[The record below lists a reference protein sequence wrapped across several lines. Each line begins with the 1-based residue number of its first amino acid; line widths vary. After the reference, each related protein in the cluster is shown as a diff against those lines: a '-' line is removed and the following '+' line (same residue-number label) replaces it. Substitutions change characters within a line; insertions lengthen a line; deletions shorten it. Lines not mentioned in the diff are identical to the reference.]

1 MANDNTTDKT
11 KYNNQSSKADGPS
24 SSGST
29 TGRIIWWVAIAIIVA
44 SLFFIFRAL
53 PFDQLMSALK
63 DWIAGLGYWGPLA
76 FAVVYVVATIC
87 FIPGTILTLAAGAL
101 FGLWIGLA
109 VVSVSSTI
117 GAALAFLIARYL
129 ARDRVAKM
137 ADGNRHFGAI
147 DKAIGDGGWKVVGLL
162 RLSPAIPFNVQN
174 YLYGLTPVKFWPCV
188 LTSWIAM
195 LPGTFLYVYIGH
207 VTGAAVGEQ
216 RERST
221 GEWVMLGVGLLA
233 TIAVTVYVT
242 RLAKSKLNKE
252 VDDDEV
258 GADSDPQSHSGE
270 DLKASQKTT
279 DDAVNLFRKHAVLI
293 ASAVV
298 IAIAAGGVQ
307 FKADVIEQTLSGLFG
322 PPVVEMKEAY
332 SRKPN
337 GPTFDHSQFDA
348 ILREHVD
355 EDGWVDYEGLLNKE
369 DELDDYLD
377 TIASAPFDE
386 LGRDEKLALLIN
398 GYNASTLKLIL
409 NHYPLDSIMDIKAED
424 RWDLKEWEIG
434 GKTYSLNQIEHE
446 QIRPNFKEPRIHFA
460 VVCAAVGCP
469 PLRNEAY
476 DARRIEEQLQ
486 DQAEYVHDHAT
497 WFQFDADRA
506 SLKLTKL
513 YKWYGGDF
521 EQASG
526 SVLNYVAQFSDALQ
540 NAVDEEETRAPQWL
554 PYDWTLNSRSN
565 KQSR

>member
-1 MANDNTTDKT
+1 MANDNATDKT
-11 KYNNQSSKADGPS
+11 KYNDHSSKADGPS
-24 SSGST
+24 SSGSN
-29 TGRIIWWVAIAIIVA
+29 TGRIIWWVAIAVIIA
-44 SLFFIFRAL
+44 ALFFIFRTL
-53 PFDQLMSALK
+53 PFDQLMSGLK

-76 FAVVYVVATIC
+76 FGVIYVVATIC
-87 FIPGTILTLAAGAL
+87 FIPGTILTLAAGAV

-137 ADGNRHFGAI
+137 ANGNRHFGAI

-162 RLSPAIPFNVQN
+162 RLSPAIPFNIQN

-207 VTGAAVGEQ
+207 VTGAAVGQQ

-258 GADSDPQSHSGE
+258 AGDSDPQAHSGE

-279 DDAVNLFRKHAVLI
+279 DDAVNPFRKHAVLI

-298 IAIAAGGVQ
+298 IAIAAGGVHFNGVAIQ
-307 FKADVIEQTLSGLFG
+307 QKLCGLFG
-322 PPVVEMKEAY
+322 PPAVKMKEAY
-332 SRKPN
+332 PEKPN
-337 GPTFDHSQFDA
+337 GPTVDHSQFDA
-348 ILREHVD
+348 ILHEYVD
-355 EDGWVDYEGLLNKE
+355 ESGWVDYERLRDNEGDLNA
-369 DELDDYLD
+369 YLD
-377 TIASAPFDE
+377 TIASAPFDK

-398 GYNASTLKLIL
+398 AYNAFTLKLIVE
-409 NHYPLDSIMDIKAED
+409 YQPIESIMDIPDAK
-424 RWDLKEWEIG
+424 RWDAVRWNVG
-434 GKTYSLNQIEHE
+434 GYVWSLSQIEHE
-446 QIRPNFKEPRIHFA
+446 QIRPKFIEPRIHFA

-469 PLRNEAY
+469 PLRNEAFE
-476 DARRIEEQLQ
+476 AERINEQLQ
-486 DQAEYVHDHAT
+486 DQAQYVHDHQT
-497 WFQFDADRA
+497 WFQFDIDKQT
-506 SLKLTKL
+506 LKLTKL

-521 EQASG
+521 VQASG
-526 SVLNYVAQFSDALQ
+526 SVSEYAAQFSKNLQ
-540 NAVDEEETRAPQWL
+540 QAMSRQEPPSLEWL
-554 PYDWTLNSRSN
+554 PYDWSLNSKANQVPR
-565 KQSR
+565 